1 MWSRL
6 WTIALSLFEFLT
18 SNRRCNFGL
27 ACLLSIL
34 LHNRLTIFTKPF
46 STYITN
52 IGCELP
58 FCISFSFLHQTVNT
72 ILALPACFQTRYFWF
87 PKISVIRG
95 LPVPFCLSFSF
106 FHQILNTILALQLT
120 TFTKSFS
127 AYITNVGSFTSVEP
141 GVYYHFVSLRE
152 GLMTK
157 LTRVGSGICEY

>member
-34 LHNRLTIFTKPF
+34 LHNRVTIFTKPF

-72 ILALPACFQTRYFWF
+72 ILALPACFQTLYFWF

-106 FHQILNTILALQLT
+106 FHQILNTILAFDLRYHCVPKKHSLARNSLGWSL
-120 TFTKSFS
+120 F
-127 AYITNVGSFTSVEP
+127 YVVNVLCYFKV
-141 GVYYHFVSLRE
+141 V
-152 GLMTK
+152 
-157 LTRVGSGICEY
+157 